1 MIGEKN
7 GLFKDCMGEK
17 VLFINQTES
26 EIDYE
31 NALKLTELLKERK
44 INLDKIIISSL
55 KNKTYYLI

>member
-1 MIGEKN
+1 
-7 GLFKDCMGEK
+7 MGEK